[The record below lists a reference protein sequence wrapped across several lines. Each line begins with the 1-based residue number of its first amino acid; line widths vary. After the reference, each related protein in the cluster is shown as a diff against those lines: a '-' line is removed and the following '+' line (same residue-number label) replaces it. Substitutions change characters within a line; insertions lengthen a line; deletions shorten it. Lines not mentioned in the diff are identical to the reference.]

1 MDNRTSFVF
10 NGEDS
15 RDYHLYIENNVSFP
29 SPEADVEL
37 VEVIGR
43 DGELAIDH
51 ERYKGVEFSLPVIV
65 RPPANVRLDQLAT
78 EISSWIKGDIG
89 WKPLYLGERS
99 EYEYVALAHSAFDI
113 QRTIMNFGRT
123 VIRFRLKPY
132 KYRRR
137 QSLSEITNGTTLV
150 NYENTKAQPLI
161 KIMGDGDI
169 NLLNNGKP
177 WLSLRSV
184 QGTISVDTELQT
196 VYSGDRMEYKKMLV
210 GTGFPTL
217 GKGRNEITWSGAVS
231 KVEMLP
237 RWRSIM

>member
-10 NGEDS
+10 NGKDS

-43 DGELAIDH
+43 DGEVAIDH
-51 ERYKGVEFSLPVIV
+51 ERYKGVDFSLPLIV
-65 RPPANVRLDQLAT
+65 RPPVNVRLDQLAT
-78 EISSWIKGDIG
+78 EISDWMKGDVG

-99 EYEYVALAHSAFDI
+99 QYEYVALAHSPFDI

-137 QSLSEITNGTTLV
+137 QELSKITNGSTLV
-150 NYENTKAQPLI
+150 NYENVEAQPLI
-161 KIMGDGDI
+161 RIAGDGDI
-169 NLLNNGKP
+169 DLFKNGEP

-184 QGTISVDTELQT
+184 QGNISIDTELQT
-196 VYSGDRMEYKKMLV
+196 VYSGDRMEYKKML
-210 GTGFPTL
+210 GETGFPTL
-217 GKGRNEITWSGAVS
+217 GRGSNKITWTGAVT
-231 KVEMLP
+231 KIEMLP
-237 RWRSIM
+237 RWRSLM